1 MEGREWDPWAN
12 GHFWVDVTHEEFTQ
26 TKNLGVHWATKNSSF
41 HNGKGSVHSSTV
53 DGAKVT
59 AKKCLGVI
67 ACSNESCIAIFHPH
81 ISPENHA
88 KQQIRNDISTLRY
101 RYINGPPHSHSHI
114 PDVACTTA
122 AEDKRFKAAYESH
135 PNATPTQMMAG
146 APAPSGYGPGAAELG
161 YKFCNQDYTG
171 YLLWRLHARDGNGPT
186 SAFGVFN
193 KLGEWK
199 ALHSDVFC
207 QDFTSSNMVCISLQ
221 TEWMWQ
227 QVLPDM
233 ADVEDP
239 LHGILSDAPHKY
251 WEDPNGHLIVS
262 SIFSP
267 LLVKWVPVLFTYAN
281 GATADHYQ
289 YHFLILIQRVAQ
301 TAIEWGL
308 EINDD
313 IFAGVV
319 DFSDPQWNGF
329 VNAFVAYFLAQ
340 SDDYCSESQLWDV
353 AGSLLKDV
361 IITSTKASIKWL
373 ALKSL
378 GWAPSGRYWDQY
390 SGSIQQWFN
399 AVTQM
404 NQAMS
409 VESQS
414 GCWRQE
420 HEDDKITSICA
431 GESQQIEFITDIPV
445 LLNLA
450 PDIAAGKF
458 WDFPIELFIGPK
470 ASAHKRGLV
479 YGLVGMV
486 LTNGNHYIALTVIPT
501 SSNNKVVFAY
511 DGMKNQ
517 GHSKYKSGKVTEL
530 LTGQPPACAPPGFT
544 TNTVLYKL
552 RGGTAARNLFQS
564 LQVAN
569 AKMHLNVSL
578 ENPLLPSLSLPDWI
592 KTLHSPFDEYSLS
605 QPNIPSRVMKEAQI
619 SVDFIDLAG
628 EDFQLDDLT
637 GEHPDSMDVED
648 MIAKTLE
655 THSSHSPT
663 PELQFPPSPL
673 ILSSSPPPSS
683 PQSVICQCEFALDA
697 HEDDINQHVLHKAWE
712 RLQDWNGL
720 TPDGKMEQTK
730 PADVNFEAICLL
742 DKIMFDTSVWAGLA
756 GNHRWGL
763 DAGPHEGGDDP
774 QLVGPSV
781 TPDELKQK
789 GNDEEEIVHGLNF
802 KHDMESYNDLRE
814 DLDQEHGKK
823 ELRGAKK
830 WALSN
835 AAKGKGAAKRQRK
848 M

>member
-1 MEGREWDPWAN
+1 MAHIQLR
-12 GHFWVDVTHEEFTQ
+12 
-26 TKNLGVHWATKNSSF
+26 SS
-41 HNGKGSVHSSTV
+41 
-53 DGAKVT
+53 
-59 AKKCLGVI
+59 
-67 ACSNESCIAIFHPH
+67 
-81 ISPENHA
+81 
-88 KQQIRNDISTLRY
+88 Q
-101 RYINGPPHSHSHI
+101 
-114 PDVACTTA
+114 
-122 AEDKRFKAAYESH
+122 
-135 PNATPTQMMAG
+135 
-146 APAPSGYGPGAAELG
+146 
-161 YKFCNQDYTG
+161 
-171 YLLWRLHARDGNGPT
+171 
-186 SAFGVFN
+186 
-193 KLGEWK
+193 
-199 ALHSDVFC
+199 
-207 QDFTSSNMVCISLQ
+207 
-221 TEWMWQ
+221 
-227 QVLPDM
+227 
-233 ADVEDP
+233 
-239 LHGILSDAPHKY
+239 
-251 WEDPNGHLIVS
+251 
-262 SIFSP
+262 
-267 LLVKWVPVLFTYAN
+267 
-281 GATADHYQ
+281 
-289 YHFLILIQRVAQ
+289 
-301 TAIEWGL
+301 
-308 EINDD
+308 
-313 IFAGVV
+313 
-319 DFSDPQWNGF
+319 
-329 VNAFVAYFLAQ
+329 
-340 SDDYCSESQLWDV
+340 
-353 AGSLLKDV
+353 
-361 IITSTKASIKWL
+361 
-373 ALKSL
+373 KSL

-420 HEDDKITSICA
+420 REDDKITSICA

-450 PDIAAGKF
+450 PDITTGKF

-470 ASAHKRGLV
+470 ASAHKKGLV
-479 YGLVGMV
+479 YDLVGMV

-501 SSNNKVVFAY
+501 SSNNKAVFAY

-569 AKMHLNVSL
+569 AKMHLNVLL

-592 KTLHSPFDEYSLS
+592 KTSHSPFDEYSLS

-637 GEHPDSMDVED
+637 GEHAHHSVSSHHTLSPQPDSMDVED

-683 PQSVICQCEFALDA
+683 PHPVICRCGVQAVGYREAPKKDPKQFYCHMCRDSSDEEQFNHVLSKLSGLRKQPLSTVAQRLFPGKGVLIKLGPLYYYPAHLINFNKETSIWKVEMWRGIHNEYAGKIQDAPVSTIVDGLWQDTSGRQKIQLGHYMRPLVEKFRKEHESDEMLLDWTAVKCTTEIQRALEPHKLLLKDLAVTPKSDAQFSLKFSEQAIPALSYCPPKNFPTLNPTFYCGGLWDTDLAGIRNWLYQCIGPDDAVKLEIHHLLDYSIAHACTLLLAYCYFSEFALDVN
-697 HEDDINQHVLHKAWE
+697 EDDVNWHVLHKAWE

-730 PADVNFEAICLL
+730 PAD
-742 DKIMFDTSVWAGLA
+742 AGLA
-756 GNHRWGL
+756 GNHQWGL
-763 DAGPHEGGDDP
+763 DAGPHEGGGDP

-789 GNDEEEIVHGLNF
+789 GNDEEEIVHGPNF
-802 KHDMESYNDLRE
+802 KHGMESYNDLRE

-830 WALSN
+830 RALSN